1 MLSDD
6 LEGWDRGWDEVQEGE
21 EKCIQITDALHCTGE
36 TNTTLQILEVHH
48 PLKTYQVQNLLVV
61 LSHII

>member
-21 EKCIQITDALHCTGE
+21 DKCIQITDALHCTGE
-36 TNTTLQILEVHH
+36 TNTALQSN
-48 PLKTYQVQNLLVV
+48 YQFRSDQS
-61 LSHII
+61 LSRVRLFETP

>member
-21 EKCIQITDALHCTGE
+21 DKCIQITDALHCTGE
-36 TNTTLQILEVHH
+36 NNKTLQSN
-48 PLKTYQVQNLLVV
+48 YQFRSDQS
-61 LSHII
+61 LSRVRLFETP

>member
-21 EKCIQITDALHCTGE
+21 DKCIQITDALHCTGE
-36 TNTTLQILEVHH
+36 TNTTLQSN
-48 PLKTYQVQNLLVV
+48 YQFRSDQS
-61 LSHII
+61 LSRVRLFETP

>member
-36 TNTTLQILEVHH
+36 TNTTLQSNYTPIKIN
-48 PLKTYQVQNLLVV
+48 LKKDAGVP
-61 LSHII
+61 